1 MEMEKV
7 KEIMKNLENGF
18 CYSSKDNF
26 YGFDVATIRGVTYII
41 YNHYGSSAQRKTL
54 SNLKWIIEVIFKND
68 ISMLQPKKDGY
79 IYY

>member
-1 MEMEKV
+1 MEMGKI
-7 KEIMKNLENGF
+7 KEIMENLENGF

-26 YGFDVATIRGVTYII
+26 YGFDLTTIRGVEYII
-41 YNHYGSSAQRKTL
+41 YNHFGSSAQRK
-54 SNLKWIIEVIFKND
+54 NLTNLRWIIEIIFDDD